1 MENDF
6 AIIIGINDYTPPD
19 KYGLR
24 TLKGP
29 INDVDEMEKWLRDTT
44 YGNIPD
50 SNIKRVTSTP
60 DPLQPLQNVIDE
72 KFLEIE
78 DTILTHKGGKARRLY
93 FYFAGHGLGTLDNI
107 VDTGLCLADWS
118 ERRRHSAISSESY
131 KDYIRQ
137 YGYFEEIIFIADCCR
152 NTKINIKPLHPTFS
166 APSPKSGAGNTRM
179 FIAYATQY
187 QDQAYEVEMGDS
199 ENSEKRG
206 AFTSVLIDGLKGAAA
221 NNGII
226 DSNSLSGYLM
236 NETPKLAQQW
246 GYKQK
251 PEIIVSN
258 FDGIPILNIENLINE
273 SETIITFSTE
283 RTGLIIIMD
292 GNLRVIQEHDALV
305 KNLTLKLPK
314 GLYLL
319 KDNNTGEEMP
329 FQVSPL
335 QKNVYVSF

>member
-6 AIIIGINDYTPPD
+6 AIIIGINDYTPPSR
-19 KYGLR
+19 YGLK

-29 INDVDEMEKWLRDTT
+29 INDTDEMEKWLRDKA
-44 YGNIPD
+44 YGDIPE
-50 SNIKRVTSTP
+50 SNIKKIISTP
-60 DPLQPLQNVIDE
+60 DPLQPLQHIIDE

-78 DTILTHKGGKARRLY
+78 DMILKKGGRARRLY
-93 FYFAGHGLGTLDNI
+93 FYFAGHGLGTLDNTL
-107 VDTGLCLADWS
+107 DTGLCLADWS
-118 ERRRHSAISSESY
+118 ERRRHSALSSELY

-166 APSPKSGAGNTRM
+166 SPAPKAGSGNTRM

-187 QDQAYEVEMGDS
+187 QDQAYEVDMGDA
-199 ENSEKRG
+199 EDSEKRG
-206 AFTSVLIDGLKGAAA
+206 AFTSVLLEGLKGAAA

-226 DSNSLSGYLM
+226 DAGSLSGYLTA
-236 NETPKLAQQW
+236 ETPKLAQQW

-258 FDGIPILNIENLINE
+258 FDGIPIMSFENLIR
-273 SETIITFSTE
+273 ETQIIFTFSPE
-283 RTGLIIIMD
+283 RTGTVLIMN
-292 GNLRVIQEHDALV
+292 GNLLPIQEHDGLI

-319 KDNNTGEEMP
+319 KDKSTGEEKA
-329 FQVSPL
+329 FQVSSL
-335 QKNVYVSF
+335 QQNIYVSF